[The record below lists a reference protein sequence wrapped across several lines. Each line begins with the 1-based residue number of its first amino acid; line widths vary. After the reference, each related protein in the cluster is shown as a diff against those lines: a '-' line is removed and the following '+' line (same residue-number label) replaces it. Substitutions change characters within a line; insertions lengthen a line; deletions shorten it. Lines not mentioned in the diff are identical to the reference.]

1 MVASFNR
8 IYRVN
13 PKPHKSSCSPF
24 CSNILKI
31 LVALG
36 WIGLSGLAWNGSG
49 AWRHDNQ
56 RVCIPFG
63 YGW

>member
-1 MVASFNR
+1 M
-8 IYRVN
+8 
-13 PKPHKSSCSPF
+13 
-24 CSNILKI
+24 

-63 YGW
+63 YGSVEAVLIVGTVAGERGQRCVQLIK